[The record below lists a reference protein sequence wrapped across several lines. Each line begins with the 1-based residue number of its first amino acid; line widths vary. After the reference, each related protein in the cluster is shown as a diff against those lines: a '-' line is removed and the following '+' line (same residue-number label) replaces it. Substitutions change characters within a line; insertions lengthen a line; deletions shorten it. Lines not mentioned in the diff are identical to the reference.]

1 MWQKPTRKLA
11 ENCRR
16 VIPLNTESFIMDI
29 VLISS
34 PGERHDIYHDENITL
49 LTLVSP

>member
-11 ENCRR
+11 DNCRR

-34 PGERHDIYHDENITL
+34 PERDVTYITMK
-49 LTLVSP
+49 T